1 VSVQATLMGSI
12 AGGHWS
18 DSVDESSQNVV
29 DRVIAR
35 IARGRYLMTACHDGS
50 RAGVLVESVHWL
62 TLEPLLIGVSM
73 RKGHEIDPLIRD
85 SRSFAIGFIDDG
97 DKFIERRFGHRLNG
111 AESAIHVPGLDPFDT
126 LACTALETGSPVLSQ
141 CSSWI
146 DCEVLRRVDLENAQE
161 FFVGSV
167 VGMMHNGESIK
178 IEPAEFGEEGEA
190 GGFVGR
196 RA

>member
-1 VSVQATLMGSI
+1 MDASGKQLI
-12 AGGHWS
+12 
-18 DSVDESSQNVV
+18 

-35 IARGRYLMTACHDGS
+35 IARGRYLMTACHEGS

-62 TLEPLLIGVSM
+62 MTEPLMVGVSM

-85 SRSFAIGFIDDG
+85 SRSFAIGFIDEG
-97 DKFIERRFGHRLNG
+97 DTFVERRFGRRLNG
-111 AESAIHVPGLDPFDT
+111 ADSAIHVPGLDPFDT
-126 LACTALETGSPVLSQ
+126 LACRTLETGSPMLSQ

-167 VGMMHNGESIK
+167 VGVLHKGESVK
-178 IEPAEFGEEGEA
+178 IEPIAFG
-190 GGFVGR
+190 VDDD
-196 RA
+196 